1 MKKLRE
7 NGWNW
12 LNIWKSI
19 TELEKIATC
28 KDKKNSIKDEIVKKY
43 WEKGWNWL
51 NNWKFKNQI
60 EKENKIQGQF
70 LMQLVAKL
78 KEIKRKGW
86 NWSTIKEIKD
96 PRTKLKKNGK
106 LGDPLKKFRG
116 DTLSQRLFH
125 FTENLVETVL
135 NTKILLK

>member
-1 MKKLRE
+1 
-7 NGWNW
+7 
-12 LNIWKSI
+12 
-19 TELEKIATC
+19 
-28 KDKKNSIKDEIVKKY
+28 VKKY

-86 NWSTIKEIKD
+86 NWSTIKKIKD

-106 LGDPLKKFRG
+106 LGDPLKKLRG
-116 DTLSQRLFH
+116 NTLSPRLFH
-125 FTENLVETVL
+125 FTENLVETDL
-135 NTKILLK
+135 NMKILLK